1 MLKSVL
7 KPFAGIAIGLVA
19 ALGAV
24 SPARAIGITVT
35 YDVTYTFFAPAAGV
49 DTLSGTGSLSLV
61 FHNGTT
67 GGHVGAGVI
76 TVANGTAMLTNTFSV
91 LGGAITFTGFQ
102 NVLFGGGLGN
112 VTAGGLFNLAT
123 VGHITSG
130 MIHCGGLGACGL
142 AGFLS
147 SVQNPL
153 TSGPR
158 TINWNN
164 QALIGFPSLGPQSFV
179 AIGTGGMTPNM
190 GIFAVTV
197 TGQEVSRV
205 VPEPGTGVLLGG
217 GLAVFGIAVTTLRRR
232 RGRA

>member
-24 SPARAIGITVT
+24 SPARAIGVTVT
-35 YDVTYTFFAPAAGV
+35 YAMTYSFFSPASNTNVLTGTG
-49 DTLSGTGSLSLV
+49 TLSLM
-61 FHNGTT
+61 FANGTT
-67 GGHVGAGVI
+67 GGHVGSGVI
-76 TVANGTAMLTNTFSV
+76 SVAGGTAMLNNTFS
-91 LGGAITFTGFQ
+91 LPAFGLAFTGMQ
-102 NVLFGGGLGN
+102 NVAFGGGLGF

-123 VGHITSG
+123 VGHITAG
-130 MIHCGGLGACGL
+130 NIHCAGAFCGL
-142 AGFLS
+142 AGFVS
-147 SVQNPL
+147 SMNNLL

-158 TINWNN
+158 TVNWNN

-190 GIFAVTV
+190 GIFAVTA

-205 VPEPGTGVLLGG
+205 VPEPGTGMLLGG